1 MRNVTKTAVVAVS
14 AIAAVL
20 AVAVAAYA
28 GAGTLQGTLKIAP
41 SGGHYGDELTIA
53 PSMNTTAFPGD
64 TVEIQYL
71 AADNTWTSYGEALS
85 FEETTEPDPVSGLT
99 TVGPL
104 AFVVDGSLDYPAVI
118 RAYFKPKKS
127 ATGTATSDPVW
138 ITMTRNT
145 RTKVA
150 ISAPK
155 TVRRGKAHTVESIVL
170 PVSGIGSVRVK
181 VKRLSTGATKTM
193 TVKTDESGIAS
204 FTFKQSAKGRYVITE
219 KFLGNRF
226 GAASN
231 TATKIIVVK

>member
-71 AADNTWTSYGEALS
+71 AADNTWTSYGEKLS
-85 FEETTEPDPVSGLT
+85 VEETTSPDATSQMT
-99 TVGPL
+99 TIGPL
-104 AFVVDGSLDYPAVI
+104 ALILDGSLDYPAVV
-118 RAYFKPKKS
+118 RAIFTPKNS
-127 ATGTATSDPVW
+127 AEGTTASDPVW

-150 ISAPK
+150 IDAPK
-155 TVRRGKAHTVESIVL
+155 TAKRRKAYVVESTVL
-170 PVSGIGSVRVK
+170 PVSGIGAVRVK
-181 VKRLSTGATKTM
+181 VKRLSTGATRSM
-193 TVKTDESGIAS
+193 TVQTDDSGIAS
-204 FTFKQSAKGRYVITE
+204 FTFKQSAKGRYLITE

-226 GAASN
+226 GAASS
-231 TATKIIVVK
+231 TAAKIIVVK